1 MKEKSWSSCKY
12 QQDLFRWELETVC
25 PRGSI
30 FLCQSQHGAYGSG
43 EDGPL
48 NYALGKAPEGCPRV
62 VRAGI
67 GTWRKRILAD
77 WCSSGTSFSSGPLPR
92 TLPHNIYTFS
102 SSSSL
107 GSPIPITM
115 FLKGRSSCQSRNSGP
130 PASSRYPWPDSTEA
144 QAVLPTTPCHV
155 LSASPGFCSSQET
168 WFRGS
173 LAGQTVSVLSHPRH
187 LSRSDSSFQGKHKW
201 SPWGKIIHI
210 PLRTGVHVD
219 LSSGLRYSNL
229 VLSPPDGLSPEVS
242 LCQGH
247 WWAPC
252 WIHVFVLILFFL
264 LSSFQLSW
272 RKTFP
277 WISSSLKSMITHS
290 PGFPSISLAA
300 TLFSLCWLLFRRV
313 LPRNVGMPQGWIL
326 RFAFILLRCPLLGS
340 CCKYYLYTNDKCLFP
355 TLTSLLSFGLLHPA
369 FPLVIPVVHLSG
381 ISNEPRLCG
390 P

>member
-173 LAGQTVSVLSHPRH
+173 LAGQTVYVLSHPRH
-187 LSRSDSSFQGKHKW
+187 LCIQIRLIFPRQAQM
-201 SPWGKIIHI
+201 I
-210 PLRTGVHVD
+210 PLGEDHPYSSEDRSPCWSVLWFEVLK
-219 LSSGLRYSNL
+219 LSSSSTCRWKREGGKTKSEHLEGRNSKRSN
-229 VLSPPDGLSPEVS
+229 
-242 LCQGH
+242 
-247 WWAPC
+247 
-252 WIHVFVLILFFL
+252 
-264 LSSFQLSW
+264 
-272 RKTFP
+272 
-277 WISSSLKSMITHS
+277 
-290 PGFPSISLAA
+290 
-300 TLFSLCWLLFRRV
+300 
-313 LPRNVGMPQGWIL
+313 
-326 RFAFILLRCPLLGS
+326 
-340 CCKYYLYTNDKCLFP
+340 
-355 TLTSLLSFGLLHPA
+355 
-369 FPLVIPVVHLSG
+369 
-381 ISNEPRLCG
+381 
-390 P
+390 